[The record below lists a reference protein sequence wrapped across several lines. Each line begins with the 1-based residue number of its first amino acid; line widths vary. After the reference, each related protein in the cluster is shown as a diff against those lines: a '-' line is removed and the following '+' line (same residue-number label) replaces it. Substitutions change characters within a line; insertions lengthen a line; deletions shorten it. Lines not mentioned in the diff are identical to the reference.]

1 MIGEHAALIY
11 AMVITSAADQDMTD
25 AELQVMGDLVRHL
38 PAFRDFDIE
47 QLPKVAANC
56 AELLST
62 EDGLDTVLSLMR
74 EALPDTLTETA
85 YALAIEVAAADL
97 YAAPEELRV
106 LELLR
111 YRLEIDRLA
120 AAAIERAARA
130 RFATV

>member
-47 QLPKVAANC
+47 QLPKVAASC
-56 AELLST
+56 AELLAT

-74 EALPDTLTETA
+74 EALPDSLTETA

-97 YAAPEELRV
+97 YAAQEELRV

>member
-25 AELQVMGDLVRHL
+25 AELQVMGDLVRRL

-47 QLPKVAANC
+47 QLPNVAANC
-56 AELLST
+56 AELLAT

-74 EALPDTLTETA
+74 EALPDSLTETA

-97 YAAPEELRV
+97 YAAQEELRV

-130 RFATV
+130 RFAAV